1 MLGTR
6 EIALFHHT
14 GCGMATCTTHG
25 VRVKVRE
32 ALPGLNASSNTT
44 AGLKAASNSGA
55 KTTSVSD
62 PTSSENTV
70 NEVDAIGAVDQI
82 DFLEFSDLESSV
94 RDDVAWLRSHPLLL
108 RETVVTGWVYEVET
122 GQVSW
127 CFLVGGGDGELID
140 CWVAADSTDRLK
152 NTEGMK
158 CIENTEALSCM
169 QER

>member
-32 ALPGLNASSNTT
+32 ALPGLNASSNAT
-44 AGLKAASNSGA
+44 AELKAASNSGA
-55 KTTSVSD
+55 SNSGPKTTSVSD
-62 PTSSENTV
+62 PTNSKDTA

-122 GQVSW
+122 GQVS
-127 CFLVGGGDGELID
+127 
-140 CWVAADSTDRLK
+140 
-152 NTEGMK
+152 
-158 CIENTEALSCM
+158 
-169 QER
+169 